1 MSAPTMSSLDPTPP
15 VTHERKPRSLVIGA
29 ELARVLSVLAAV
41 GAVAG
46 GIGAVVYRVHHR
58 FTWLNMSGPIF
69 FLLEVVLVAVVI
81 ASYLSAR
88 AVARTLADDTGAR
101 DQLVGMGAVA
111 AVVALISGVVLLGRG
126 HGLAGA
132 IALVWCAASI
142 ASLALLSSPASSRWL
157 EGRLPL
163 LNVVGWIRSN
173 MVAFLGL
180 LVMAFLYIPNVVVAA
195 MSFNSENTKRTV
207 YQWYGFTTS
216 NWTHVCAPQGMCSA
230 VGVSLWIGL
239 VATVLATAIGTL
251 AAFGLVRHRF
261 AGRSSSNIVVF
272 LPMATPEIVMGSSLL
287 AFFVALHQGG
297 HLGAVTIIIAHVMFC
312 LSYVVMTVKARLAGM
327 DRDLEQ
333 AAMDL
338 YATPSQ
344 TFWKVTFPLV
354 FPGILAAALLAFS
367 LSFDD
372 YIVTNLNAGNT
383 TTFPMYVWGAAQR
396 GLPMQVNVIG
406 TFMFVLAVV
415 IVVTADLVGRG
426 RARGRAR

>member
-1 MSAPTMSSLDPTPP
+1 MSTPTMSLQRPPT
-15 VTHERKPRSLVIGA
+15 VTEEAKPRSLVVGA
-29 ELARVLSVLAAV
+29 ELARVLSVLAGV

-46 GIGAVVYRVHHR
+46 GVVAVLYREHHR

-69 FLLEVVLVAVVI
+69 FLLELFVVLVVF

-88 AVARTLADDTGAR
+88 AVSRILADDTGAR
-101 DQLVGMGAVA
+101 DQVVGLGALA
-111 AVVALISGVVLLGRG
+111 AVLALIVALVLLGRDHAVAG
-126 HGLAGA
+126 VAALA
-132 IALVWCAASI
+132 WCALSVVSI
-142 ASLALLSSPASSRWL
+142 GLLSTRASSRWL
-157 EGRLPL
+157 EGRFPL
-163 LNVVGWIRSN
+163 LNVVAWIRAN

-180 LVMAFLYIPNVVVAA
+180 LVMAFLYIPNVVVGA
-195 MSFNSENTKRTV
+195 MSFNSESTKHTV

-230 VGVSLWIGL
+230 VVVSLWIGL
-239 VATVLATAIGTL
+239 IATLLATLIGTL

-297 HLGAVTIIIAHVMFC
+297 RLGPVTIIIAHVMFC

-327 DRDLEQ
+327 DQNLEQ

-344 TFWKVTFPLV
+344 TFWKITFPLV

-396 GLPMQVNVIG
+396 GLPMQVNVVG
-406 TFMFVLAVV
+406 TFMFVLAVA
-415 IVVTADLVGRG
+415 IVVFADLLGRG
-426 RARGRAR
+426 RARSRAS